1 MKRIILSI
9 TILLLQIHAVSLH
22 AQGIAKNYKADNNNN
37 PISASVFCADPTALD
52 YNGRLYVYGSNDHQ
66 QFIKNNK
73 KDGNG
78 YGDIKSLVVLSTDDM
93 VNWTF
98 HGTID
103 VQKICSTWKVAGGQW
118 YKGFM
123 NSWAPSVTWRATEDG
138 KEEFFLYF
146 ANTSHGVGVLKADSP
161 VGPWTSPLNH
171 SMINRDT
178 PGVLPCSWIFDP
190 GVVIDENG
198 TGWISFGGGDPNEQG
213 TTLQPNN
220 ALFAKLDASMTALDG
235 KPARIPAPYHFEASE
250 LNIMN
255 GKFVYTYCS
264 SWAERTD
271 ADWNA
276 YKQEHNLKIGKP
288 NTCTMCYMVSDD
300 PMNPDS
306 WEYKGVCGKHPG
318 FPSPNNHSH
327 LHKFQGNYYY
337 LYHWAPL
344 MKSMLDG
351 KAIDSSCDGYRS
363 ICVNLATVDEGTQ
376 KINSVNQN
384 LTGVTAI
391 KNLNPYDLQ
400 QAETTANSG
409 GVPILT
415 YTVPADVTKQ
425 LDILTAKHIG
435 VDKGDDVQL
444 PFDHVMSAIKFNFK
458 HGSTPDG
465 TPADGG
471 TPKDNFRWSDGLTT
485 YDVKVTNI
493 QITGVYKKGTWQ
505 VGENPY
511 GGARWTIDTSAG
523 TGDFSYSPAK
533 TLTGESSPVDLN
545 PDDAGNVFM
554 MLPQQVPAGA
564 KVLLT
569 CELTPVGESTATK
582 NMSLAVNLLETDGT
596 TPKTWLPGFT
606 YTYTMS
612 LSDFVYVFDYNVAT
626 AKNYG
631 TSGSAVAY
639 AGTTEEG
646 VFIEPDLTVIYLDSV
661 PEGDYVVTL
670 TFGPS
675 DIDDM
680 IDISVTGCSFSEQ
693 FVPDHQSD
701 NIVQIPISLHRDEGS
716 EDNLVTIRITS
727 GYHEDILLKEV
738 VLDEA

>member
-9 TILLLQIHAVSLH
+9 TILLLQIHAISLH

-123 NSWAPSVTWRATEDG
+123 NSWAPSVTWRTTEDG

-264 SWAERTD
+264 SWAERKD
-271 ADWNA
+271 AEWNA

-363 ICVNLATVDEGTQ
+363 ICVNLATVDEETQ
-376 KINSVNQN
+376 KISSVNQN

-409 GVPILT
+409 GVMYEDYKNIEKDTKISALGNDASRNLQVAMKAGAWT
-415 YTVPADVTKQ
+415 MVRNADFGEEGAQSFKFIAQGTGTLEIRLDKKTAEPAATID
-425 LDILTAKHIG
+425 
-435 VDKGDDVQL
+435 
-444 PFDHVMSAIKFNFK
+444 FS
-458 HGSTPDG
+458 STSMEEHD
-465 TPADGG
+465 
-471 TPKDNFRWSDGLTT
+471 
-485 YDVKVTNI
+485 TNI
-493 QITGVYKKGTWQ
+493 DPTPFKGVHDVYFVFTAADKVQFDAWQFSAEQTTG
-505 VGENPY
+505 
-511 GGARWTIDTSAG
+511 I
-523 TGDFSYSPAK
+523 
-533 TLTGESSPVDLN
+533 
-545 PDDAGNVFM
+545 
-554 MLPQQVPAGA
+554 QQVVPTQSSDSKLYDLSGRLINNNASKGIVIEQTTDENGKKQSR
-564 KVLLT
+564 KV
-569 CELTPVGESTATK
+569 
-582 NMSLAVNLLETDGT
+582 
-596 TPKTWLPGFT
+596 
-606 YTYTMS
+606 
-612 LSDFVYVFDYNVAT
+612 
-626 AKNYG
+626 
-631 TSGSAVAY
+631 
-639 AGTTEEG
+639 
-646 VFIEPDLTVIYLDSV
+646 
-661 PEGDYVVTL
+661 
-670 TFGPS
+670 
-675 DIDDM
+675 
-680 IDISVTGCSFSEQ
+680 
-693 FVPDHQSD
+693 
-701 NIVQIPISLHRDEGS
+701 
-716 EDNLVTIRITS
+716 IR
-727 GYHEDILLKEV
+727 
-738 VLDEA
+738 